1 MYGKATETAI
11 AALSRL
17 AEVYDGG
24 TSRLSAQEI
33 AFDRSLQKPF
43 VGKVLT
49 TLSTAGLVTGSRG
62 PGGGFSLAKPPSE
75 IKIHDVF
82 KLFEREEDGD
92 LCPFGGG
99 ICGVGVNCALHE
111 KLARVQDA
119 VNHILHETT
128 FEVFRSAYQDDGMRP
143 TQAHE
148 VQVHHTRETFR
159 APYKRKGFP

>member
-17 AEVYDGG
+17 AEVFDGG
-24 TSRLSAQEI
+24 KSRLSAQEI
-33 AFDRSLQKPF
+33 ASDRDLQKPF

-49 TLSTAGLVTGSRG
+49 TLSQAGLVSGSRG

-75 IKIHDVF
+75 IIIYDVF

-119 VNHILHETT
+119 VHHILHETT
-128 FEVFRSAYQDDGMRP
+128 FEVFRKAYQDEGLRP
-143 TQAHE
+143 TQPHE
-148 VQVHHTRETFR
+148 VQEHHDRETFR

>member
-1 MYGKATETAI
+1 MYGKATECSI

-24 TSRLSAQEI
+24 KTKLSAVQI
-33 AFDRSLQKPF
+33 AHHRNLLKPF

-49 TLSTAGLVTGSRG
+49 TLSQAGLVHGSRG
-62 PGGGFSLAKPPSE
+62 PGGGFCLAKHPAE
-75 IKIHDVF
+75 ISIYDVF
-82 KLFEREEDGD
+82 KLFEREEDSD

-111 KLARVQDA
+111 KLAKVQDA
-119 VNHILHETT
+119 VNHVLHETT
-128 FEVFRSAYQDDGMRP
+128 FEDFRAAVQDHGLKP
-143 TQAHE
+143 TLPSE
-148 VQVHHTRETFR
+148 VEEHHKRETYR